1 MKERMEKQTKKTLLY
16 DWNMA
21 QGANMA
27 DFGGYNMPL
36 WYPSGAKNEHIAVL
50 THAGLFDTSHMA
62 AVKITGSDAH
72 NLLQRCFTRDLNAA
86 SVTPGKCLYG
96 AYLKENGS
104 VIDDAIVYQ
113 SDREHYL
120 TVVNAG
126 MGGAIA
132 AHLNE
137 QKGAGNVEISDLTDK
152 LGKLDIQGPM
162 AAKILKEILAE
173 PEKVFR
179 NMPYF
184 SFKGHFDP
192 AFPQADAVRLKDGK
206 RILLSRTGYTGEF
219 GFEIFIDSEHFVRLW
234 EIIYDKGKNFG
245 ITACGLAARDS
256 LRAGAVLPLSHQDI
270 GNWLFIRHPWEFAL
284 PYNAEKSWFT
294 KTFIGDKALM
304 NAKDADYTYPFAGD
318 DLRKITPS
326 DQAVAAD
333 ANGNII
339 GVILT
344 CVTDMGIGRDNG
356 RIYSIASPDKPAGF
370 TPKGLCCGFVKVKM
384 PLKPGDIVELR
395 DSRRSIRVMIAEDI
409 RPARSARRALREML

>member
-1 MKERMEKQTKKTLLY
+1 MEKQIRKTLLHGRHL
-16 DWNMA
+16 A

-62 AVKITGSDAH
+62 AVKVTGSNAH
-72 NLLQRCFTRDLNAA
+72 DLLQRCFTRDLNA
-86 SVTPGKCLYG
+86 SSMTPGKCVYG
-96 AYLKENGS
+96 AYLNDSGG
-104 VIDDAIVYQ
+104 VIDDAIVYP

-126 MGGAIA
+126 MGGIIA
-132 AHLNE
+132 AHLSA
-137 QKGAGNVEISDLTDK
+137 QKGAGNVEISDLTDQ

-162 AAKILKEILAE
+162 SAKILKEILAE
-173 PEKVFR
+173 PEKIFQ

-184 SFKGHFDP
+184 SFKGHVDP
-192 AFPQADAVRLKDGK
+192 AFPQADAVRLKDGT

-219 GFEIFIDSEHFVRLW
+219 GFEIFIDPAHFVRLW
-234 EIIYDKGKNFG
+234 EMISDKGKTFG
-245 ITACGLAARDS
+245 IVVCGLAARDS

-270 GNWLFIRHPWEFAL
+270 GNWLFVRHPWDFAL
-284 PYNAEKSWFT
+284 PYNAEKTGFT

-304 NAKDADYTYPFAGD
+304 NAKDADRTYPFAGD

-326 DQAVAAD
+326 DQAVVAD
-333 ANGNII
+333 AGGNII
-339 GVILT
+339 GGILT
-344 CVTDMGIGRDNG
+344 CVTDMGIGRDND

-370 TPKGLCCGFVKVKM
+370 TPKGLSCGFVKVKTQ
-384 PLKPGDIVELR
+384 LKPGDIVELR
-395 DSRRSIRVMIAEDI
+395 DARRRIKVMIVNDI
-409 RPARSARRALREML
+409 RPARSARRALKEMI